1 MAAFQ
6 SPLENLKVQRK
17 EKKNKLNLS
26 IMQISSTKIH
36 QKNHLQITDF
46 AVYLDFFFKDV
57 FPTICVTKCNWLL
70 SDSVVKKVQTLY

>member
-17 EKKNKLNLS
+17 EKKSKLNL
-26 IMQISSTKIH
+26 STKIH